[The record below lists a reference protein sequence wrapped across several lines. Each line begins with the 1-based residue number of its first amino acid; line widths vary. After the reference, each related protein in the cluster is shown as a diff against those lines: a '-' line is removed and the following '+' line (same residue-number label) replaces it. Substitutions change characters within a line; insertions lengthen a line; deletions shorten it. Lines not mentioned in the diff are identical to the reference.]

1 MFVVGAAYGHQRQLR
16 AKRVLFAS
24 AWQME
29 VSTLYNNSVAVAN
42 SSARVDRSVL
52 ATLAQLSMLSLLL
65 LSIFLIVGHTMLN
78 GGKA

>member
-24 AWQME
+24 AGRWRCQL
-29 VSTLYNNSVAVAN
+29 SIIIGVAVAN

>member
-1 MFVVGAAYGHQRQLR
+1 MAINVSFGQSGCCLLVPGRWRCQL
-16 AKRVLFAS
+16 S
-24 AWQME
+24 IIIG
-29 VSTLYNNSVAVAN
+29 VAVAN

-65 LSIFLIVGHTMLN
+65 LSIFLIVGHAMLN